1 MKMMLQSIAIAI
13 LLSVCIIPFAGAL
26 ENNSDM
32 NIVYKNVMI
41 NGVSQC
47 AKVSVKN
54 GIENVLIV
62 NPSLCS
68 KFAPVNNQNTN
79 NNNGQ

>member
-26 ENNSDM
+26 DNNNVD
-32 NIVYKNVMI
+32 ITYKNVMI

-54 GIENVLIV
+54 GM
-62 NPSLCS
+62 
-68 KFAPVNNQNTN
+68 
-79 NNNGQ
+79 

>member
-13 LLSVCIIPFAGAL
+13 FLSVCIIPFAGAL
-26 ENNSDM
+26 DNNNV
-32 NIVYKNVMI
+32 NIVYKNI
-41 NGVSQC
+41 IIDGVSHC

-68 KFAPVNNQNTN
+68 KFAPVNNQNIN
-79 NNNGQ
+79 GNNGQ

>member
-26 ENNSDM
+26 DNN
-32 NIVYKNVMI
+32 NVYIAYKNFMI

-54 GIENVLIV
+54 GMENVLIV
-62 NPSLCS
+62 NPALCS
-68 KFAPVNNQNTN
+68 KFAPTINHNNA
-79 NNNGQ
+79 NNGQ

>member
-1 MKMMLQSIAIAI
+1 MKMMLQSIAISI

-26 ENNSDM
+26 DNNNVD
-32 NIVYKNVMI
+32 IAYKNVMI

-54 GIENVLIV
+54 GMENVLIV
-62 NPSLCS
+62 NPALCS
-68 KFAPVNNQNTN
+68 KFAPAINHNANANNP
-79 NNNGQ
+79 

>member
-13 LLSVCIIPFAGAL
+13 LLSIFIIPFAGAL

-47 AKVSVKN
+47 AKVSIKN
-54 GIENVLIV
+54 GMENVLIV

-68 KFAPVNNQNTN
+68 KFAPAINHNTN
-79 NNNGQ
+79 GNNEK